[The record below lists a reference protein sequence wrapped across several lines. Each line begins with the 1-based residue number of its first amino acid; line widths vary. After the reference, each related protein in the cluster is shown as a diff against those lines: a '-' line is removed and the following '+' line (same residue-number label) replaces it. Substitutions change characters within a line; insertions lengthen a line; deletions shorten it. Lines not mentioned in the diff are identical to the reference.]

1 METRSNYVIVGIV
14 TFILVGLLIGFTIW
28 LARFSDGE
36 TKEYDIFFKSVG
48 GLNNGSSVA
57 YSGVNVG
64 QVTKVGLWRNDPEF
78 VRVRI
83 ALDVDTPILEGTV
96 ATISGVGFTG
106 VSELQLSGGLRGG
119 NVIKCPEENPET
131 VCPDGVPIIPT
142 KPGALG
148 ELLNNAPLLV
158 ERLATLAERMTA
170 ILSDKNQASLEN
182 ILVNVDRLSGS
193 LANQTS
199 DIGNT
204 IAQSKQTLVQAEQ
217 TLQGITALTEQT
229 SGFLDSNGNDLV
241 KDLKLTLK
249 TARTSLES
257 LEKTVQNANPAL
269 ESLNQKTIPEANKL
283 LLDLQQLS
291 QSLNSVTDKLDQQ
304 GAGALL
310 GPPPLPDY
318 EPEK

>member
-14 TFILVGLLIGFTIW
+14 TFILVGLLIGFTVW
-28 LARFSDGE
+28 LARFNDGE

-64 QVTKVGLWRNDPEF
+64 QVTKVDLWRNDPEF

-83 ALDVDTPILEGTV
+83 TLDADTPILEGTV

-119 NVIKCPEENPET
+119 NEIKCPKTDPEA

-148 ELLNNAPLLV
+148 ELLSNAPLLV
-158 ERLATLAERMTA
+158 ERMATLTERLT
-170 ILSDKNQASLEN
+170 ILLSDENQKSLSN
-182 ILVNVDRLSGS
+182 ILTNVDRLTGS
-193 LANQTS
+193 LANQTV
-199 DIGNT
+199 DIGST
-204 IAQSKQTLVQAEQ
+204 ITQSKQTLVQAEK
-217 TLQGITALTEQT
+217 TLQKITALTEKT
-229 SGFLDSNGNDLV
+229 SGFIDTNGKDLV
-241 KDLKLTLK
+241 SDLKLTLK
-249 TARTSLES
+249 TARTSLNA
-257 LEKTVQNANPAL
+257 LENTMQNTSPAL
-269 ESLNQKTIPEANKL
+269 ESLSEQTIPQTNKL

-318 EPEK
+318 KPDN

>member
-36 TKEYDIFFKSVG
+36 TKEYDIFLKSVG

-257 LEKTVQNANPAL
+257 LEKMVQNANPAL

>member
-14 TFILVGLLIGFTIW
+14 TFILLGLLVGFTIW

-119 NVIKCPEENPET
+119 NEIKCPKANPEP

-142 KPGALG
+142 KAGALG
-148 ELLNNAPLLV
+148 QLLNNAPLLV
-158 ERLATLAERMTA
+158 ERLATLAERLTLV
-170 ILSDKNQASLEN
+170 LSDENQESIGN
-182 ILVNVDRLSGS
+182 IFTNVDRLSGG
-193 LANQTS
+193 LANQTP
-199 DIGNT
+199 DINAT
-204 IAQSKQTLVQAEQ
+204 LKQSQKTLVQAEK
-217 TLQGITALTEQT
+217 TLQTITELTEQT
-229 SGFLDSNGNDLV
+229 SGFIDSNGNDLV
-241 KDLKLTLK
+241 NDLQLTLK

-257 LEKTVQNANPAL
+257 LESIVQNANPAL
-269 ESLNQKTIPEANKL
+269 VTLNQETIPEANKL

-291 QSLNSVTDKLDQQ
+291 SSLNSVTDKIDQQ

>member
-1 METRSNYVIVGIV
+1 METRSNYVIVGII
-14 TFILVGLLIGFTIW
+14 TFILLGSLLAFTIW
-28 LARFSDGE
+28 LAGYSDGAK
-36 TKEYDIFFKSVG
+36 KEYDIFFRSVSG
-48 GLNNGSSVA
+48 INKGASVA
-57 YSGVNVG
+57 YSGVSVG
-64 QVTKVGLWRNDPEF
+64 QVTDVGLWRDPEF

-83 ALDVDTPILEGTV
+83 SVDEQVPILEGTV

-106 VSELQLSGGLRGG
+106 VSELQLSGGLKGAAAL
-119 NVIKCPEENPET
+119 VCPEDNPET
-131 VCPDGVPIIPT
+131 ICPDGVPIIPT

-158 ERLATLAERMTA
+158 ERLATLAERMTT

-193 LANQTS
+193 LANQTG

-217 TLQGITALTEQT
+217 TLQRITALTEQT
-229 SGFLDSNGNDLV
+229 SGFLDSNGNDIV

-249 TARTSLES
+249 TARTSLQS
-257 LEKTVQNANPAL
+257 LEDTVKSANPTL
-269 ESLNQKTIPEANKL
+269 DTLNQKTIPEANKL

-318 EPEK
+318 EPKK